1 MHVGRTVARA
11 RKAVTDTDESAL
23 GRAVQFGEAFNL
35 LNRESGDGGG
45 PLRRARYEVCFEF
58 VRHIGVSAHISAVR
72 IAVAKHDVHH
82 RAGKGAIGTGFQHDV
97 HVRDF
102 GSPGAIGIDDDQ
114 LRFAL
119 APRLGDVGHD
129 IDLSGC
135 RIAAPHDDEIG
146 FAHLARI
153 GAHFCADS
161 GHPAGVNQRGADG
174 RVLARITHD
183 VAQTIDTVA
192 LHEPHGAGVKERPH
206 RCAPQRL
213 RRARELL
220 GDFVERGLPRQ
231 RCEFAALG
239 AFALERLGK
248 PFGMMDALGV
258 ARNFLADHARRVGV
272 GGGAADAADMVAV
285 EFLDFERAR
294 AGAVVRA
301 GAMYIGA

>member
-1 MHVGRTVARA
+1 MGWQGHLQLDYSSKAGRTIALDRHHGPQRVLQRLYPEGD
-11 RKAVTDTDESAL
+11 AVCHHVLVHPPGGIVGGDLLELDATLTPGSHALITTPAATRFYRSAGPL
-23 GRAVQFGEAFNL
+23 AVQQVQASLADGARLEWLPQESIAYRRCL
-35 LNRESGDGGG
+35 VENR
-45 PLRRARYEVCFEF
+45 
-58 VRHIGVSAHISAVR
+58 
-72 IAVAKHDVHH
+72 
-82 RAGKGAIGTGFQHDV
+82 
-97 HVRDF
+97 
-102 GSPGAIGIDDDQ
+102 

-183 VAQTIDTVA
+183 VAQAIDTVA
-192 LHEPHGAGVKERPH
+192 LHESHGAGVKERPH
-206 RCAPQRL
+206 RCAPQTL

-258 ARNFLADHARRVGV
+258 ARNFLADHARRVRV
-272 GGGAADAADMVAV
+272 GGGAADTADMVAV
-285 EFLDFERAR
+285 EFLDF
-294 AGAVVRA
+294 
-301 GAMYIGA
+301 